1 MPHYLLGIYQP
12 DTEEVPDNLDEI
24 MRDLAA
30 LNDEIQAA
38 GAWVF
43 AAGLHAP
50 SASTVVRAK
59 GSETLITDGPYIEAK
74 EHIGGFT
81 ARSYLRGRIPGGD
94 TYSGAAPT
102 CLRRNASSGVSTACG
117 SSTNGQCPRPSRMWI
132 SASGKKVRCCAAK
145 RTGM

>member
-12 DTEEVPDNLDEI
+12 DTEEVPENLDEI
-24 MRDLAA
+24 MRDLEA

-81 ARSYLRGRIPGGD
+81 IIEVADLDEALRWASRL
-94 TYSGAAPT
+94 AAVVTLPIEVRPLAEGWRCAPASVIAT
-102 CLRRNASSGVSTACG
+102 IVRRH
-117 SSTNGQCPRPSRMWI
+117 R
-132 SASGKKVRCCAAK
+132 
-145 RTGM
+145 